1 MGEGVAERQFWRR
14 GNGGAVFKGRGIGA
28 EGQYGGGVGEAV
40 LGGCVVEGRYWGE
53 GVTKLRGG
61 IGGGSGW
68 AVLGGVNGGAV
79 LEGGGNGGQRGRGG
93 NGGAVLGGETT
104 LPEQQYFEQNL
115 R

>member
-1 MGEGVAERQFWRR
+1 M
-14 GNGGAVFKGRGIGA
+14 
-28 EGQYGGGVGEAV
+28 EGQYLRGGVSELRGSMGGVGEAV

-68 AVLGGVNGGAV
+68 AVLGGGGVNGGAV

-93 NGGAVLGGETT
+93 
-104 LPEQQYFEQNL
+104 
-115 R
+115 